1 MLSIFLKRVL
11 KIKKLIFGII
21 IVLLILLIA
30 FIFFKTEYKGTYLGN
45 NISEIDILNISSYEA
60 TVEVSVISNKNQN
73 KYIMKQKYK
82 KENVFKQ
89 EILEPSALKGLTITS
104 DGNMVTIEN
113 KILDLKNVY
122 ENLGGNISNL
132 NLVSFIQN
140 YKNGEKNETSETEEA
155 IIMKTE
161 IKDSKNKYQMYQN
174 LYLDKKT
181 NLPTKMEILDIN
193 KNVTVYIL
201 YREINVNRL
210 KDSDMV

>member
-1 MLSIFLKRVL
+1 MF
-11 KIKKLIFGII
+11 KIKKVIFGII
-21 IVLLILLIA
+21 IVILILLIA

-82 KENVFKQ
+82 KENIFKQ

-140 YKNGEKNETSETEEA
+140 YKNGEKNETFETEEA

>member
-1 MLSIFLKRVL
+1 MN
-11 KIKKLIFGII
+11 KKLIFGILI
-21 IVLLILLIA
+21 FLLILLIA
-30 FIFFKTEYKGTYLGN
+30 FIFLKTEYKGTYLGN
-45 NISEIDILNISSYEA
+45 NINEVDILNISSYEA
-60 TVEVSVISNKNQN
+60 TVEIEVISNKNQN
-73 KYIMKQKYK
+73 KYIMKQQYI
-82 KENVFKQ
+82 KENIFKQ
-89 EILEPSALKGLTITS
+89 EVLEPNALKGLTITS
-104 DGNMVTIEN
+104 DGNNVSIEN

-132 NLVSFIQN
+132 NLVSFISN
-140 YKNGEKNETSETEEA
+140 YKNGDKNEVCETEDS

-174 LYLDKKT
+174 LYLGKKT

-210 KDSDMV
+210 KDSDIV

>member
-1 MLSIFLKRVL
+1 MN
-11 KIKKLIFGII
+11 KKLIFGILI
-21 IVLLILLIA
+21 FLLILLIA
-30 FIFFKTEYKGTYLGN
+30 FIFLKTEYKGTYLGN
-45 NISEIDILNISSYEA
+45 NINEVDILNISSYEA
-60 TVEVSVISNKNQN
+60 TVEIEVISNKNQN
-73 KYIMKQKYK
+73 KYIMKQQYI
-82 KENVFKQ
+82 KENIFKQ
-89 EILEPSALKGLTITS
+89 EVLEPNALKGLTITS
-104 DGNMVTIEN
+104 DGNNVSIEN

-132 NLVSFIQN
+132 NLVSFISN
-140 YKNGEKNETSETEEA
+140 YKNGDKNEVCETEDS

-174 LYLDKKT
+174 LYLVKKT

-210 KDSDMV
+210 KDSDIV

>member
-1 MLSIFLKRVL
+1 MN
-11 KIKKLIFGII
+11 KKLIFGILI
-21 IVLLILLIA
+21 FFLILLIV
-30 FIFFKTEYKGTYLGN
+30 FIFLKTEYKGTYLGN

-60 TVEVSVISNKNQN
+60 TVEINVISNKNQN
-73 KYIMKQKYK
+73 KYIMKQQYK
-82 KENVFKQ
+82 KENIFKQ
-89 EILEPSALKGLTITS
+89 EVLEPNPLKGLTITS
-104 DGNMVTIEN
+104 SGNSVTIEN

-132 NLVSFIQN
+132 NLVSFIHN
-140 YKNGEKNETSETEEA
+140 YKNGNKNEVEETEDER
-155 IIMKTE
+155 IMKTE

-174 LYLDKKT
+174 LYLGKST
-181 NLPTKMEILDIN
+181 NLPTKMEILDVN